1 MKTKLTLTIDEDILE
16 KGKRYVK
23 EQGISI
29 SSFLEGSIRAVLQPK
44 DENAEG
50 SDFINSIPKNYGIPD
65 DFDWKAEKAE
75 RLAKKYL

>member
-29 SSFLEGSIRAVLQPK
+29 SSFLEGSINRVVETKKDDLQPS
-44 DENAEG
+44 E
-50 SDFINSIPKNYGIPD
+50 FIKSMQMSIGIPD
-65 DFDWKAEKAE
+65 DFDWKKDKAE
-75 RLAKKYL
+75 RLAKKYK